1 MQATADA
8 MATAWE
14 RYTPERYPGRLVLI
28 RAELRDHHPSTID
41 DDPVLGWGPFV
52 GDGIELRRMP
62 CTHVDMVQT
71 RHAPV
76 LAAILTD
83 YLPEGTLS
91 PGGEP
96 TRPMPTAE
104 TTGGTSGSAA
114 KSRRSETVG
123 TG

>member
-1 MQATADA
+1 
-8 MATAWE
+8 MAG
-14 RYTPERYPGRLVLI
+14 TPRI
-28 RAELRDHHPSTID
+28 RVTC
-41 DDPVLGWGPFV
+41 DPVLGWGPFV

-62 CTHVDMVQT
+62 CTHVDMVHS

-96 TRPMPTAE
+96 TRPMPTPE
-104 TTGGTSGSAA
+104 TTCGTPGSAA